1 MGPVRAAIYTLAL
14 AAACPAVE
22 AHHGFGT
29 FDMNREIE
37 IAGTVTE
44 LAFVN
49 PHSWL
54 YLDVRGADGAVVP
67 YRCEMR
73 SATTLRRSGWST
85 DLFPVGEEITITGSP
100 DRNDP
105 EACYVSTVIF
115 DDGSAIDRYGQR
127 TPPVE
132 ATTFAREPRLANGDP
147 NIAGEWG
154 AEQLVMSDPRGVGG
168 SLVPLSQAADLAEQ
182 ATTNGAGRGAGVP
195 LIAGDAAQRLFIGSV
210 EMTEAG
216 AAAVAES
223 RGQTN
228 PAMRCEPISILM
240 DWSYDS
246 PVNRITQ
253 TEDRIELDY
262 GKFDYRR
269 TIHLDRTSHPA
280 DLVPSLTGHSI
291 GRWENDILLVDTIG
305 VRAGSLT
312 RGLINSE
319 ALHLT
324 ESFSL
329 DPATMALTREFVA
342 EDSLYYIEP
351 YTGSDVVYP
360 SNVPYEPSPCDDRSL
375 F

>member
-1 MGPVRAAIYTLAL
+1 MKTAIYALAL
-14 AAACPAVE
+14 VAACPAVE

-29 FDMNREIE
+29 FDMSREIE
-37 IAGTVTE
+37 ITGTVTD

-54 YLDVRGADGAVVP
+54 YLDVRGADGAIVP
-67 YRCEMR
+67 MRCEMR

-85 DLFPVGEEITITGSP
+85 DLFPVGDEVTIIGSP

-105 EACYVSTVIF
+105 AACYVSTVIF
-115 DDGSAIDRYGQR
+115 DDGSTIDRYGQR

-132 ATTFAREPRLANGDP
+132 TNTTAREPRLANGDP

-168 SLVPLSQAADLAEQ
+168 SLVPLSQASGLAE
-182 ATTNGAGRGAGVP
+182 AAAAESDAGRGAGVP
-195 LIAGDAAQRLFIGSV
+195 LIAADAAQRLFIGSV
-210 EMTEAG
+210 EMTAAG
-216 AAAVAES
+216 AAAVEAS
-223 RGQTN
+223 RAQTN

-253 TEDRIELDY
+253 TADTIELDY

-269 TIHLDRTSHPA
+269 TIRLDRTTHPA

-291 GRWENDILLVDTIG
+291 GRWEDDVLVVDTVG

-324 ESFSL
+324 ERFSL
-329 DPATMALTREFVA
+329 DPETMALTREFVA
-342 EDSLYYIEP
+342 EDALYYAEP